1 MFERLNVK
9 KNLKDMEISDSMF
22 QKIDFLFRT
31 VIEEQTFEE
40 ENAEP
45 AFGSFDIGSL
55 KLFMLRV
62 KNESGRIL
70 YKNPFEDN
78 NSKCEMSLG
87 EDCDRFSS
95 SLFVMLMEKDFLKY
109 DNLNYGKSS
118 KKNYLTD
125 LTDSQWTNIKPL
137 LYA

>member
-1 MFERLNVK
+1 
-9 KNLKDMEISDSMF
+9 MEISDSMF
-22 QKIDFLFRT
+22 QKIDFLFRA
-31 VIEEQTFEE
+31 VIEEQTFEPK
-40 ENAEP
+40 NAEP

-55 KLFMLRV
+55 KLFMLRA
-62 KNESGRIL
+62 KNENGRIL

-118 KKNYLTD
+118 KKNFLR
-125 LTDSQWTNIKPL
+125 SG
-137 LYA
+137 